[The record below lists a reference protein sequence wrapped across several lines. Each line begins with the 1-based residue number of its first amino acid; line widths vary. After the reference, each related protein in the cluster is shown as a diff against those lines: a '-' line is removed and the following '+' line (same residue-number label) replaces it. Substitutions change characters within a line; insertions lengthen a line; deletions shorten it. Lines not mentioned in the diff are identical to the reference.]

1 MARRVARRAALAR
14 RALRQPFDRPSQACP
29 RMLAPVQFHRRSYV
43 APLLVAAS
51 TAFADEAVEC
61 AAPPPPSVTLAAAEA
76 RVALCNRDVR
86 AARVALAAALADRIV
101 AGQRP
106 NPNLTLGASNVNPH
120 AGIGSGPLRD
130 KTFDSSVRLDQLVER
145 GGKGELRERQAD
157 ALVAA
162 VRADLAEVLR
172 QQRLAMRQA
181 FFDLAA
187 ADERVRLQR
196 EFVALS
202 EQSLEATRRRLKAGD
217 IARVDANRIRLE
229 SLRAANDLRQAEIDR
244 ERARAEFA
252 RLIGAEAFSSR
263 IAVLPTWPDIKPGT
277 DSAFRAE
284 ERGVCP
290 RWQRADVAAAC
301 RRVEAAEAARDLAHA
316 IATRDV
322 TVGLQA
328 DRWPVS
334 DVNQQG
340 TGISYSVSVSVPLHV
355 RHGKEGEARRAIA
368 DLEAAR
374 AQLARTQA
382 QAAAD
387 ARLAE
392 ADWQAARE
400 RRARIEDDVLP
411 AAREVAEG
419 SEFAFSR
426 GASGV
431 LDLLDARR
439 QLKAVEIDATQ
450 ARADAAKAWARR
462 AAANEMYSE
471 EAP

>member
-1 MARRVARRAALAR
+1 MRRWRKW
-14 RALRQPFDRPSQACP
+14 
-29 RMLAPVQFHRRSYV
+29 YV
-43 APLLVAAS
+43 APILAAAAA
-51 TAFADEAVEC
+51 AFADEVGDCAV
-61 AAPPPPSVTLAAAEA
+61 APPAVMTLATAES
-76 RVALCNRDVR
+76 RFALCNRDVR
-86 AARVALAAALADRIV
+86 AARVALAASLADRVV

-120 AGIGSGPLRD
+120 AGVGSGPLRD

-162 VRADLAEVLR
+162 ARADLAEALR

-202 EQSLEATRRRLKAGD
+202 SQSLDATERRLKAGD
-217 IARVDANRIRLE
+217 IARVDANRIRLD

-252 RLIGAEAFSSR
+252 RLIGAEGAARSLTV
-263 IAVLPTWPDIKPGT
+263 APEWPDPKPGT
-277 DSAFRAE
+277 DSAFRDA
-284 ERGVCP
+284 ERGACP
-290 RWQRADVAAAC
+290 RLGRADVVAAC
-301 RRVEAAEAARDLAHA
+301 HRVEAAEAARDLAHA
-316 IATRDV
+316 IATRDL
-322 TVGLQA
+322 TVGVQA

-340 TGISYSVSVSVPLHV
+340 TGISYSLSVSVPLHV
-355 RHGKEGEARRAIA
+355 RHANEGEARRAVA

-374 AQLARTQA
+374 AQLARAEA

-387 ARLAE
+387 TRLAE
-392 ADWQAARE
+392 ADFQAARE
-400 RRARIEDDVLP
+400 RRTRIENDVLP

-439 QLKAVEIDATQ
+439 QLKAVEMDATQ
-450 ARADAAKAWARR
+450 ARADAAKAWARHE
-462 AAANEMYSE
+462 AANEIYAGES
-471 EAP
+471 P

>member
-1 MARRVARRAALAR
+1 MNPWRNWYVAPFFAVAAALADE
-14 RALRQPFDRPSQACP
+14 P
-29 RMLAPVQFHRRSYV
+29 
-43 APLLVAAS
+43 
-51 TAFADEAVEC
+51 ADC
-61 AAPPPPSVTLAAAEA
+61 AAPPPAMLTLAAAEA
-76 RVALCNRDVR
+76 RFALCNRDVR
-86 AARVALAAALADRIV
+86 AARVALAAALADRVV

-120 AGIGSGPLRD
+120 AGLGSGGVRD

-145 GGKGELRERQAD
+145 GGKGKLRERQAD
-157 ALVAA
+157 ALAA
-162 VRADLAEVLR
+162 AARADLAEALR

-187 ADERVRLQR
+187 AEERVRLQR
-196 EFVALS
+196 EFAALS
-202 EQSLEATRRRLKAGD
+202 GQSVDATEQRLKAGD
-217 IARVDANRIRLE
+217 IGRVDANRIRLD

-244 ERARAEFA
+244 ERARAELA
-252 RLIGAEAFSSR
+252 RLIGAESAGRSLAVAAKWGDAPAMSR
-263 IAVLPTWPDIKPGT
+263 TIGGEA
-277 DSAFRAE
+277 R
-284 ERGVCP
+284 
-290 RWQRADVAAAC
+290 RADVVAASF
-301 RRVEAAEAARDLAHA
+301 RVEAAEAARDLAKA

-322 TVGLQA
+322 TVGVQA
-328 DRWPVS
+328 DRWPAS
-334 DVNQQG
+334 DANPQG
-340 TGISYSVSVSVPLHV
+340 TGVSYSVSVSVPLHV
-355 RHGKEGEARRAIA
+355 RHANEGEARRAIA

-374 AQLARTQA
+374 AQLARAEA

-392 ADWQAARE
+392 AEWQAARE
-400 RRARIEDDVLP
+400 RRARIDNDVLP

-439 QLKAVEIDATQ
+439 QLKAVEVDATQ

-462 AAANEMYSE
+462 EAANEAY
-471 EAP
+471 PGDVP